1 MAQIKKIKVEK
12 EKVNLAIQTGIPL
25 TVTTYKLPVE
35 MEGYIIDILSVFLK
49 LLDMDSY
56 FEGLS
61 YCVKELV
68 NNAKKAN
75 TKRIYFSKKNLN
87 INNID
92 DYEKGMENFK
102 TDTLN
107 NINYYLEEQRKQGYF
122 IKTVFQIRNNK
133 IKIEIRNRA
142 ELTVFEYKR
151 IHDKIT
157 RALQYSSVEEGITQI
172 LDDTEGAG
180 LGLIIMVL
188 ILRKFGLTEDNY
200 QILSEKG
207 ETINRIIIPLDK
219 TVAENIIS
227 LSREFAALVD
237 GLPEFPE
244 NIAQIN
250 NLINSPDSKMSDI
263 AMKISN
269 DFSLT
274 GELLKMVNSV
284 PYMLPHPCQNIEEA
298 VKYAGLRGIKNL
310 LFSIGSMENLVSN
323 SSEKGKKLWNHSYQ
337 VAFYSYNIARNFCKK
352 NRSNVEDSYV
362 CGLLH
367 DMGKI
372 VFENAR
378 PNLSAKLENLC
389 RQKNVSKE
397 IFENLV
403 AGCNHGEIGACIAEK
418 WNFPQVLTDVLRYHH
433 NPENAPESS
442 RELAS
447 VIYLADMMAHYGE
460 GLIDYNQIDT
470 EILEYFKITSEE
482 QFQGIA
488 DSLSSSFKK
497 D

>member
-284 PYMLPHPCQNIEEA
+284 AYMLPHPCLNIEEA

>member
-1 MAQIKKIKVEK
+1 
-12 EKVNLAIQTGIPL
+12 
-25 TVTTYKLPVE
+25 
-35 MEGYIIDILSVFLK
+35 
-49 LLDMDSY
+49 
-56 FEGLS
+56 
-61 YCVKELV
+61 
-68 NNAKKAN
+68 
-75 TKRIYFSKKNLN
+75 
-87 INNID
+87 
-92 DYEKGMENFK
+92 
-102 TDTLN
+102 
-107 NINYYLEEQRKQGYF
+107 
-122 IKTVFQIRNNK
+122 
-133 IKIEIRNRA
+133 
-142 ELTVFEYKR
+142 
-151 IHDKIT
+151 
-157 RALQYSSVEEGITQI
+157 
-172 LDDTEGAG
+172 
-180 LGLIIMVL
+180 MVL

-284 PYMLPHPCQNIEEA
+284 AYMLPHPCQNIEEA

>member
-12 EKVNLAIQTGIPL
+12 EKVNLAIQTEIPL

-274 GELLKMVNSV
+274 GELLKMVNSAA
-284 PYMLPHPCQNIEEA
+284 YMLPHPCQNIEEA

>member
-274 GELLKMVNSV
+274 GELLKMVNSAA
-284 PYMLPHPCQNIEEA
+284 YMLPHPCQNIEEA

-403 AGCNHGEIGACIAEK
+403 AGCNHGEIGACMPEK

>member
-274 GELLKMVNSV
+274 GELLKMVNSAA
-284 PYMLPHPCQNIEEA
+284 YMLPHPCQNIEEA

>member
-284 PYMLPHPCQNIEEA
+284 AYMLPHPCQNIEEA

-447 VIYLADMMAHYGE
+447 VIYLADIMAHCGE